1 MSFSPLRCTG
11 PSQAAHGQGQQH
23 SVPGS
28 LCRVAARGRLTR
40 GQVDRPPTPKGLETR
55 HPRGRQ
61 TLLGSL
67 AHSPGAESG
76 WMLGCFGS
84 KPQPDLLARSMG
96 ITVSPAPCRDSARGP
111 AHKCSQGL
119 AKRSALFL
127 LNSQENDQ
135 RGEVPARGLRAEKS
149 AWNPGHIPP
158 PPRPAPDPGTIRPS
172 DRLPDTDI

>member
-1 MSFSPLRCTG
+1 MSFPPPRCTG
-11 PSQAAHGQGQQH
+11 PSQAAHGRGQQR
-23 SVPGS
+23 SVPRS
-28 LCRVAARGRLTR
+28 LCRVTARGRLTQ

-55 HPRGRQ
+55 HPHGRQ

-84 KPQPDLLARSMG
+84 KSQPDLLARGMG

-135 RGEVPARGLRAEKS
+135 RGEVPAQGLRAEKS
-149 AWNPGHIPP
+149 AWNPGHTPP
-158 PPRPAPDPGTIRPS
+158 HPTCTRPGNHQAR
-172 DRLPDTDI
+172 